1 MIVRSAPIIIEERMT
16 NINRFYFLN
25 MYIMP
30 RDFKE
35 HFIWT
40 YCDLVRWLDQKVEDW
55 FGVLKVFHL
64 WECPRDIHVFQ
75 IILQELPK

>member
-1 MIVRSAPIIIEERMT
+1 
-16 NINRFYFLN
+16 
-25 MYIMP
+25 MP

-64 WECPRDIHVFQ
+64 WECPGNIQVFQ